1 MTTVLFA
8 VLYLSL
14 AVFVIACIARA
25 VHYAR
30 QPMHLRW
37 ELYPVPHEPPDKVK
51 HGGSYFEDLD
61 WWKSG
66 GNHRNMAGE
75 LSFMIPEMVF
85 LKGLW
90 EYNRKMWLRSF
101 PFHFG
106 LYLLMGTIGLVFLS
120 VLLVF
125 FAPALMAGGLG
136 LALHWGYTV
145 TGFCGFVLAILGAAG
160 LLLRRLTDPQLKIYT
175 VPGDVFNLLFFIV
188 ALAVLMAGF
197 LLRGP
202 EAPGTL
208 AVAAA
213 VLTFDTSIKVPA
225 LLGAGMILCGL
236 LVAYIPLTHMSH
248 FIGKYFTYHSIR
260 WNDEVNLPGG
270 RIEKRLAEYLMYKPT
285 WSAPHVKAD
294 GQRTWADVATINPAQ
309 EGGQK

>member
-1 MTTVLFA
+1 MTIVLFA

-25 VHYAR
+25 VYYAR

-61 WWKSG
+61 WWKNG
-66 GNHRNMAGE
+66 TNHKNMAGE
-75 LSFMIPEMVF
+75 LTFMIPEMLF

-90 EYNRKMWLRSF
+90 EFNRKMWIRSF

-106 LYLLMGTIGLVFLS
+106 LYMLMGTIGLVFVS
-120 VLLVF
+120 ALLGI

-136 LALHWGYTV
+136 LALHWIYTV
-145 TGFCGFVLAILGAAG
+145 TAFCGFVLAIAGAAA

-188 ALAVLMAGF
+188 ALALLLAGY

-202 EAPGTL
+202 QAPGTL
-208 AVAAA
+208 EVAMA
-213 VLTFDTSIKVPA
+213 VLTFDTSVKIPA
-225 LLGAGMILCGL
+225 LLAMGMILSAL

-260 WNDEVNLPGG
+260 WNDEVNLRGS
-270 RIEKRLAEYLMYKPT
+270 RIEKKLAECLMYKPT
-285 WSAPHVKAD
+285 WSASHVKAD
-294 GQRTWADVATINPAQ
+294 GTRTWADVATTNPTQ